1 MVTLRLGP
9 EDVANLRFAIS
20 PLMELHNS
28 VRALEHP
35 EAKALHLP
43 WVAGTRERVAD
54 LDMALLQSL
63 HPPKAYTPDFVDPP
77 PRRPLGQ
84 LEDELEQMLA
94 TPPERVRFELRRS
107 YG

>member
-1 MVTLRLGP
+1 MVTVRLGP

-43 WVAGTRERVAD
+43 WVAATRDRVRD
-54 LDMALLQSL
+54 LDMALLHAL
-63 HPPKAYTPDFVDPP
+63 HPRGSYTPDFIDPP
-77 PRRPLGQ
+77 PRSPLGE
-84 LEDELEQMLA
+84 LEDDLEEMLG
-94 TPPERVRFELRRS
+94 PPPGGRVRFARRRA
-107 YG
+107 

>member
-43 WVAGTRERVAD
+43 WVAATRERVSD
-54 LDMALLQSL
+54 LF
-63 HPPKAYTPDFVDPP
+63 K
-77 PRRPLGQ
+77 G
-84 LEDELEQMLA
+84 
-94 TPPERVRFELRRS
+94 ERLSGR
-107 YG
+107 

>member
-43 WVAGTRERVAD
+43 WVAATRERVRD
-54 LDMALLQSL
+54 RKSTRLNSSHLTQSRM
-63 HPPKAYTPDFVDPP
+63 PSSA
-77 PRRPLGQ
+77 
-84 LEDELEQMLA
+84 
-94 TPPERVRFELRRS
+94 
-107 YG
+107 